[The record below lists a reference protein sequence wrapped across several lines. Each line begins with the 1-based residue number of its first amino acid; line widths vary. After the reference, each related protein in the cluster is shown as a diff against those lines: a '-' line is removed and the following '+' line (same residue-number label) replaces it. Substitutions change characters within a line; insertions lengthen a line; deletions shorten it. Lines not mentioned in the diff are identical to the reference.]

1 MLITE
6 TQLKELIKKILLED
20 AIGIAKGVGKDIL
33 TGEVT
38 ANVNSGEL
46 VEYLESLEKISGT
59 LSEFLGIP
67 EVVWAEHEIAS
78 LTEIPAIQSLFK
90 YLGSHVDMF
99 NNLLNAPLVSSV
111 LGAGAAVVPVV
122 IGFAALPLAIN
133 QTLKNLASV
142 EGMLRN
148 HHDKMADGLKN
159 ENGEMQ
165 YDDLAEEFDG
175 NSLIKRLSGANGRE
189 DIVKMLAVDMIAQT
203 GSYIIAQKL
212 HGDGIIDK
220 DFLGKVL
227 IQRNKMM
234 DHHVD
239 LKAIQKES
247 DNQIKN
253 KAVMLG
259 LVCNILKA
267 SGVSLGPIG
276 ADDIVKGLKNA
287 GDFVATVN

>member
-1 MLITE
+1 MLVTE

-20 AIGIAKGVGKDIL
+20 TIGIAKGVGRDML
-33 TGEVT
+33 TGKVT
-38 ANVNSGEL
+38 ADIDSGE
-46 VEYLESLEKISGT
+46 VVGYLESLEKIAGT
-59 LSEFLGIP
+59 LSEFFGIP
-67 EVVWAEHEIAS
+67 EVVWAEREIEI
-78 LTEIPAIQSLFK
+78 LTQIPELRSLFK

-99 NNLLNAPLVSSV
+99 NNLLNAPLLSSV
-111 LGAGAAVVPVV
+111 LGVGAAVMPVV

-148 HHDKMADGLKN
+148 HYDKMPDGLKN
-159 ENGEMQ
+159 ENGEMT
-165 YDDLAEEFDG
+165 YDNLADKFDA
-175 NSLIKRLSGANGRE
+175 SSFIKRLSGANGRE
-189 DIVKMLAVDMIAQT
+189 DIVKMLAVDMIADT
-203 GSYIIAQKL
+203 GEGVIAQKL

-220 DFLGKVL
+220 DFVGRVL
-227 IQRNKMM
+227 NKRNKMM

-267 SGVSLGPIG
+267 SGVTLGPIG
-276 ADDIVKGLKNA
+276 ADDIVKGLKGV